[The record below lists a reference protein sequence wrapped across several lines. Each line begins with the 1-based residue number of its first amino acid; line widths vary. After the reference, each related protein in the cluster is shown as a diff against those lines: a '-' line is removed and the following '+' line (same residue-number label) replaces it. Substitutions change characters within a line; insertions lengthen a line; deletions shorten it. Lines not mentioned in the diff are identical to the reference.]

1 LAKAYL
7 TPYGVGLGHASRL
20 MLVADRLKNCN
31 TIVKFSSYG
40 EAARYISMYGYKCIT
55 VPPVEFS
62 WSLGGDFSIKYSI
75 ANIPRW
81 FTNFSIQVNKEI
93 QSMIGYNPDII
104 ISDTR
109 LSSILAAKVLGIS
122 SVVILN
128 QAKLLLSPRLHEFKI
143 ARLFEKIN
151 GELLGSLWSMSDK
164 ILIPDLPPPYTIA
177 SHNIW
182 DVSSIVK
189 KIQYVGFMAPELHVD
204 QAQINKVAQ
213 YLSLDRSR
221 PIIFIHIS
229 GPMQTRMTIIKII
242 VEACKSLSREIQ
254 YIVSEGRPTGS
265 TQPKKLAGSGW
276 YYEWCPVRDEIL
288 AMSNLLIIRGGH
300 VAISQAIQFGKPM
313 ISIPIE
319 NHGEQLGNSAKIAK
333 IGVGIMLQTK
343 QLNTK
348 VIIDAIYQILN
359 HSIYQDKANEIMKLT
374 DKLNGIDNVIKT
386 ILSSLS
392 KDM

>member
-1 LAKAYL
+1 
-7 TPYGVGLGHASRL
+7 

-242 VEACKSLSREIQ
+242 VEACKCLSREIQ

>member
-1 LAKAYL
+1 MAKAYL

-20 MLVADRLKNCN
+20 MLVADRLKNCDV
-31 TIVKFSSYG
+31 IIKFSSYG
-40 EAARYISMYGYKCIT
+40 EAATYISMHGYECKT
-55 VPPVEFS
+55 VPPVEFT
-62 WSLGGDFSIKYSI
+62 WSQRGDFSIKYSI

-81 FTNFSIQVNKEI
+81 FTNFSIQLNKEI
-93 QSMIGYNPDII
+93 RSMIEYNPDII

-109 LSSILAAKVLGIS
+109 LSSILAAKLLGIP

-128 QAKLLLSPRLHEFKI
+128 QAKLLLSPRLHEFRI

-182 DVSSIVK
+182 DVSSIIK
-189 KIQYVGFMAPELHVD
+189 KIQYIGFMVPEIHID

-221 PIIFIHIS
+221 PIIFVHIS
-229 GPMQTRMTIIKII
+229 GPMKTRMSIINII
-242 VEACKSLSREIQ
+242 VEACKCLNHEIQ
-254 YIVSEGRPTGS
+254 YIVSEGRPTGN
-265 TQPKKLAGSGW
+265 TEPKKLAGSGW
-276 YYEWCPVRDEIL
+276 YYEWCPVRDEIF

-300 VAISQAIQFGKPM
+300 VVISQAIQFGKPM

-319 NHGEQLGNSAKIAK
+319 NHGEQLGNSEKIAK
-333 IGVGIMLQTK
+333 IGLGIMLQTK
-343 QLNTK
+343 QLNTNT
-348 VIIDAIYQILN
+348 IIDAIYQILN
-359 HSIYQDKANEIMKLT
+359 DSRYQDKANEIMKLT
-374 DKLNGIDNVIKT
+374 DKLSGIDNVMKT
-386 ILSSLS
+386 ILSGLS